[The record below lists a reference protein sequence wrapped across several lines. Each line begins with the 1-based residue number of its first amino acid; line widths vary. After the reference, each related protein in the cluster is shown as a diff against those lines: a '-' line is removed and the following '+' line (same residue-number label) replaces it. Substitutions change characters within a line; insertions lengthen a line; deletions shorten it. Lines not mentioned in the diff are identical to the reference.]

1 MDLEQLLREAR
12 PEAAPDLSEQNE
24 LICEALRKQAD
35 LTDRHRRSWLG
46 RCGTL
51 LLEAPIPTLTA
62 AAAVLSFFLWQA
74 AVLLGED
81 GLWIGQAAAFI
92 LNKGVLP

>member
-1 MDLEQLLREAR
+1 MDLERLLRDAR
-12 PEAAPDLSEQNE
+12 PEATPDLSKQNA
-24 LICEALRKQAD
+24 LICEALGKQAD
-35 LTDRHRRSWLG
+35 SVNKRRQSWLG

-62 AAAVLSFFLWQA
+62 AAAVFSFFLWQA

-92 LNKGVLP
+92 LNRGVLP

>member
-1 MDLEQLLREAR
+1 MDLEQLLRDAR
-12 PEAAPDLSEQNE
+12 PGAAPDLSRQNE
-24 LICEALRKQAD
+24 LVCQALGRQAD
-35 LTDRHRRSWLG
+35 SVNRRRQSWLG
-46 RCGTL
+46 RLCSL

-62 AAAVLSFFLWQA
+62 GAAVLSFFLWQA

-92 LNKGVLP
+92 LNRRVLP